1 MARFEWRLLGAMVLV
16 WGETAADDS
25 AYNRGVD
32 AYKKKDYAEAR
43 AQWSASVTKGNID
56 AMNNLGYLLYY
67 GHGTDRAPQ
76 DAVQLWRVAAF
87 AGQSEAQWHLATAYD
102 TGVGVAGD
110 PAKAYA
116 WYRCSIET
124 ASTKLRSDKGDTE
137 AQILKDAKQS
147 LAKLRLKLSADDLK
161 RGQALAADYIRRYA
175 KPAP

>member
-1 MARFEWRLLGAMVLV
+1 MV
-16 WGETAADDS
+16 
-25 AYNRGVD
+25 
-32 AYKKKDYAEAR
+32 
-43 AQWSASVTKGNID
+43 ASVTKGNID

-102 TGVGVAGD
+102 TGVGVEGD

-137 AQILKDAKQS
+137 AQILKDAKQFICHKG
-147 LAKLRLKLSADDLK
+147 ACNCD
-161 RGQALAADYIRRYA
+161 LAAASRSHCDGEAQLADPQRIRTSRSSRRRREGISYPYSMNIPGRVSFLGRRIDR
-175 KPAP
+175 KRTGVTTRS